1 MPITFASP
9 LWLWALLLLPVLA
22 VTGLRAVGRVR
33 PRQHRAATAL
43 RVGAVGLLVLA
54 LASPRVAT
62 SGDGVDVAFVVDGS
76 DSVGSSTRAAEDW
89 IREAVGTRTG
99 DDRAALAVFG
109 AEGQL
114 EYSLRDDPPSGG
126 FATVID
132 GSSTDIASALRLG
145 QGVLGSEQR
154 RRVVLFTDGRQTD
167 GDATA
172 AAQELAASGVPVD
185 VVPIGGGVAA
195 DVLVEQVTAP
205 SRVREGEAYDVVGV
219 LRNTG
224 DAGVDVEVITSADGE
239 EVDRR
244 SVTVEPGRTEVTVP
258 RTAETDGTVRYEM
271 RIASGSSA
279 VPENDLGR
287 TAVQVEGPPRVLV
300 VSGEPGAADDLV
312 AALEASAVPV
322 DLLDATSATLPA
334 LDGMLDYESTMLVDV
349 PAPLLGDTGMQTLD
363 AYVRDAGRG
372 LVAIGGDDS
381 YGMGDYDATLLEE
394 LLPVYA
400 RVRDPKRRPSVAE
413 ALVVDVSGS
422 MAACH
427 CREDGFAGGM
437 DGEIVEGGI
446 NKTDIT
452 KEAVSRAIS
461 ALSPS
466 DTVGVLAFNAEAEW
480 VLPLQEV
487 PDDGVVDDALS
498 RLHPDGPT
506 DVVTALEEA
515 IAGLKDVNAR
525 LRHIVLFTDGFSDD
539 PRMIEA
545 AQRAAEAG
553 ITLSVVATGEGTGE
567 VLEGMADAGGGRFYP
582 GRDLNSIPDIL
593 VSEVQ
598 LVARPIITEGVF
610 TPTVSALD
618 DTIED
623 LDATP
628 PLLGYLATTE
638 KPTAKTILRI
648 GEQHDPLLS
657 TWQAGIGTSVAWTS
671 DATARWSQQWV
682 TWDRYAAFWSD
693 VVKSTFPTAT
703 SPGFGVDATVTAG
716 RLDIDVGS
724 ADALPEDVQATA
736 TVTLPNGER
745 VEVDLQRTGIDAF
758 EGQLPGGAQG
768 VYAVSVEVTRG
779 DEVLYRDTTT
789 AIRSYSPE
797 YAPTEDDAG
806 LLAAVAAAGKGQLDP
821 APAAAFDPEG
831 LTAGRTTRALWTW
844 LALLALLMLPLDVG
858 LRRLRIERED
868 LQRWRRRR
876 RGAGQSTP
884 TETNADRLRRAVR
897 PAPPPP
903 GPRQPPPGP
912 GQPPPG
918 PDQPPPRGPRPG
930 SPPPPASPPPSPQG
944 PGSAPPSTPRPP
956 GPPPGSPPPP
966 RSPSDAGGTARRL
979 LDARKQRQDP
989 PPPS

>member
-1 MPITFASP
+1 MPIAFDSP
-9 LWLWALLLLPVLA
+9 MWLWALLLLPVLA
-22 VTGLRAVGRVR
+22 TAGLRAVGRVR
-33 PRQHRAATAL
+33 PRQQRVATAL

-54 LASPRVAT
+54 LASPRLST

-89 IREAVGTRTG
+89 IRESVATRT
-99 DDRAALAVFG
+99 DEDRAALAVFG
-109 AEGQL
+109 ADGQL

-126 FATVID
+126 FATVVD

-224 DAGVDVEVITSADGE
+224 DSQVDVEVITSADGE

-258 RTAETDGTVRYEM
+258 RTAEADGTVRYEM

-300 VSGEPGAADDLV
+300 VSGEEGAADDLV
-312 AALEASAVPV
+312 AALEASSVPA
-322 DLLDATSATLPA
+322 DLIDATSDTLPA
-334 LDGMLDYESTMLVDV
+334 LDRMLDYESTVLVDV
-349 PAPLLGDTGMQTLD
+349 PAPLLGETGMQTLD

-381 YGMGDYDATLLEE
+381 FGMGDYDATLLEE
-394 LLPVYA
+394 LLPVFA

-452 KEAVSRAIS
+452 KEGVSRAIS

-466 DTVGVLAFNAEAEW
+466 DTVGVLAFNAEARW

-506 DVVTALEEA
+506 DVVNALEEA

-545 AQRAAEAG
+545 AERAAEAG

-567 VLEGMADAGGGRFYP
+567 VLERMADAGGGRYYP
-582 GRDLNSIPDIL
+582 GRDLESIPDIL

-598 LVARPIITEGVF
+598 LVARPVITEGVF
-610 TPTVSALD
+610 TPTISALD

-623 LDATP
+623 LEATP

-671 DATARWSQQWV
+671 DATARWSQQWI
-682 TWDRYAAFWSD
+682 TWDRYATFWSD

-724 ADALPEDVQATA
+724 ADALPEDVRATA
-736 TVTLPNGER
+736 TVTMPDGER

-758 EGQLPGGAQG
+758 EGELPGGDQG
-768 VYAVSVEVTRG
+768 VYAVSVQVTRG
-779 DEVLYRDTTT
+779 DEVLYRDATT

-806 LLAAVAAAGKGQLDP
+806 LLAAVAAAGEGRLDP
-821 APAAAFDPEG
+821 APAAAFDPAG
-831 LTAGRTTRALWTW
+831 LTAGRTSRALWTV

-868 LQRWRRRR
+868 LQQWRRRR
-876 RGAGQSTP
+876 RDRGQSTP
-884 TETNADRLRRAVR
+884 DATSADRLRRAVR
-897 PAPPPP
+897 TPPPPP
-903 GPRQPPPGP
+903 GGGTRRTHPPPP
-912 GQPPPG
+912 APQTPS
-918 PDQPPPRGPRPG
+918 RGPRPG
-930 SPPPPASPPPSPQG
+930 SPPPPPPG
-944 PGSAPPSTPRPP
+944 AGAAPPASSHPPRPP
-956 GPPPGSPPPP
+956 GPAPGSPPPP
-966 RSPSDAGGTARRL
+966 RPPSDSGGAARRL
-979 LDARKQRQDP
+979 LDARKQREDP
-989 PPPS
+989 PPPT